1 MLRNR
6 GIAFKLIALFTLS
19 SSLIFL
25 LVFGFNYYSSRMM
38 IEKNAEEIARNLTM
52 STVNRIETIT
62 RSVQKAPEH
71 LAYFLQQNSY
81 NREELL
87 RTLKTVVE
95 NNPEIYGS
103 TPSFEPY
110 AFDKKIKYFA
120 PYYYKDKGKLRLCYL
135 DGVSYQYLSWD
146 WYQIPKELNRPDW
159 TEPFFDEGAGNI
171 LMATYAVPFYKT
183 VGGRKH
189 FVGVVTAD
197 VSLEWLRDIVS
208 SIKILQSGYGYLISK
223 NGMFVTHP
231 KKELIM
237 NETIFSV
244 AEAQGNST
252 LREIGRKMIKGESGF
267 IPFHS
272 IVTGKL
278 CRVFYA
284 PIPSTGWSLAVLFPQ
299 DELMADVARL
309 NRIVVILGLAGV
321 LLLAM
326 AVVFIAR
333 SITKPLR
340 AMAAATETI
349 ATGNLDAE
357 LPSVK
362 SRDEVGKLTEAF
374 EYMKKSLKAY
384 IQQLME
390 ATAAKE
396 RIESELNIA
405 HEIQMSILPKIFPPF
420 PNRVEFDLYAV
431 IEPAREVGG
440 DFYDFYEV
448 DDDHLCFVMA
458 DVSGKGVPASLFMAV
473 AKTLIKANACQG
485 FPPDEVLTRVNN
497 ELSRDNESAMFVT
510 VFCGILNTKTGEV
523 FYSNGG
529 HNPPLL
535 LRNTGEIT
543 FVETAPSLVV
553 GALDDMVY
561 TMARLVL
568 KPGESLFLYTDGVTE
583 AMNREGEFFSEQRLI
598 SELRTLREKPIKE
611 IISQVKERVMAF
623 SEGVPQS
630 DDITMMVLIF
640 QKGKVH

>member
-1 MLRNR
+1 MMKNR
-6 GIAFKLIALFTLS
+6 GIAFKLIALFTVS

-25 LVFGFNYYSSRMM
+25 LVFGFNYYSSRRM
-38 IEKNAEEIARNLTM
+38 IEKNAEEIARNLTL

-62 RSVQKAPEH
+62 RSVQKVPEL
-71 LAYFLQQNSY
+71 LAYFMEHNSY
-81 NREELL
+81 NKEELL
-87 RTLKTVVE
+87 RTLKAVVE
-95 NNPEIYGS
+95 KNSEIYGS
-103 TPSFEPY
+103 TPSYEPY

-120 PYYYKDKGKLRLCYL
+120 PYYYKDKGNLRLCYL
-135 DGVSYQYLSWD
+135 DGVSYQYLYWD
-146 WYQIPKELNRPDW
+146 WYQIPKELNRPYW

-183 VGGRKH
+183 VAGKKQ
-189 FVGVVTAD
+189 FMGVVTAD

-208 SIKILQSGYGYLISK
+208 SIKILKTGYGYLISK

-231 KKELIM
+231 QKELIM

-244 AEAQGNST
+244 AEAQGNPT

-267 IPFHS
+267 SPFHS

-278 CRVFYA
+278 CFVYYA

-299 DELMADVARL
+299 DELMADVTRL
-309 NRIVVILGLAGV
+309 NRIVVGLGVTGV
-321 LLLAM
+321 FLLAI
-326 AVVFIAR
+326 AVVLIAR

-357 LPSVK
+357 LPPVK
-362 SRDEVGKLTEAF
+362 SGDEVGRLTEAF
-374 EYMKKSLKAY
+374 EYMKQSLKVY
-384 IQQLME
+384 IQQLTE
-390 ATAAKE
+390 TTAAKE

-420 PNRVEFDLYAV
+420 PHRPEFDIYAI

-485 FPPDEVLTRVNN
+485 FPPNETLARVNN
-497 ELSRDNESAMFVT
+497 ELSRDNDSAMFVT
-510 VFCGILNTKTGEV
+510 VFCGVMHTKTGEV
-523 FYSNGG
+523 LYANGG

-543 FVETAPSLVV
+543 FVETAQGVVV

-561 TMARLVL
+561 TMERLVL
-568 KPGESLFLYTDGVTE
+568 QPGESLFLYTDGVTE
-583 AMNREGEFFSEQRLI
+583 AMNSKEELFGEQRLI
-598 SELRTLREKPIKE
+598 GELTALRGKPIKE
-611 IISQVKERVMAF
+611 IICTVKESVMVF
-623 SEGVPQS
+623 SEGMPQS
-630 DDITMMVLIF
+630 DDITMMILTFRGDTI
-640 QKGKVH
+640 H